1 MKIPMSA
8 IADPI
13 ALLTDDATKARW
25 NSQGL
30 PPDVF
35 STENGTIMTNA
46 SRYPLL
52 IDP

>member
-1 MKIPMSA
+1 MSA
-8 IADPI
+8 IANPV
-13 ALLTDDATKARW
+13 AMLTDEATKAKW

-35 STENGTIMTNA
+35 STENGTIMVNA
-46 SRYPLL
+46 SRYPLM